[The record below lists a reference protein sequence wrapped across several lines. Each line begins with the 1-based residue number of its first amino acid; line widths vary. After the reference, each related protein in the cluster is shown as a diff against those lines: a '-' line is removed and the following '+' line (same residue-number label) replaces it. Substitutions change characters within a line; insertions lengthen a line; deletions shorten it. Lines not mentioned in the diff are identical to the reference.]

1 MANLTPEQFEKA
13 LNNAKQALQ
22 ANMGKILVN
31 ASSIGSAEMQR
42 RVFNRG
48 LTTAGKRMEYRNA
61 PSNYTNLRQDAG
73 LQISYKDLT
82 FTGNLFY
89 SMNILSTAEKEVTY
103 GFNNSD
109 TAQIAEWQQTSPKQ
123 VNEPIFELSDK
134 EIAKMERQMSLDAL
148 AIIQGAIDG
157 FPNVPN
163 ITPKDA
169 TQKAIKRNKQKK
181 LKLKQ
186 VKQRSS
192 ITEKFEQ
199 QKNIKAKKSESIA
212 KKQEGIKKAQER
224 VSKAKTSEARQKA
237 QESLNKKKQSLAK
250 AKQSA
255 LETRTRLR
263 KTRAKY
269 KRITGKKK

>member
-13 LNNAKQALQ
+13 LANAKQALQ

-48 LTTAGKRMEYRNA
+48 ITTAGKQMNYR
-61 PSNYTNLRQDAG
+61 SKSYMKKRVDAT
-73 LQISYKDLT
+73 LQVNWKDLA
-82 FTGNLFY
+82 FTNNLFY
-89 SMNILSTAEKEVTY
+89 SMTILTTAEKEVTY
-103 GFNNSD
+103 GFNNGE

-148 AIIQGAIDG
+148 AIIQGAIDS

-163 ITPKDA
+163 IAPKDA
-169 TQKAIKRNKQKK
+169 TKKAIQRNKQKK

-199 QKNIKAKKSESIA
+199 QKNIKAKKSQSIA

-224 VSKAKTSEARQKA
+224 VSKAKTAEARQKA

-269 KRITGKKK
+269 KRITGKK